1 MRVNGLEMFIFGCT
15 IPLIYGL
22 MESVIIIIMSIID
35 TREKIL
41 SDFYV
46 FLSSAEERGSF
57 SLRYSWVNDPTGSFM
72 MGSMHA
78 G

>member
-1 MRVNGLEMFIFGCT
+1 MRTNGKCD
-15 IPLIYGL
+15 YKNK
-22 MESVIIIIMSIID
+22 ESN
-35 TREKIL
+35 TRDKIL